1 MRAIS
6 MLFFLKNLPWHPEL
20 AQNRKTIVSNKVFIL
35 IFLSIWSSVSGQ
47 EYKKVTCKASDILE
61 ARGNLPKRYLIYQI
75 SYPRLDSLLGMHLP
89 ASSTSLEINLPLGFN
104 AFEIFV
110 CQPSAVMSPA
120 LQKKYP
126 GIRSWAGKGKTNKT
140 ADARIDRNEKGFAAM
155 INHAGTTWMMK
166 PVKLKRKGSFVLLYA
181 KHDAPRK
188 KGSPYSKD
196 EVVR

>member
-1 MRAIS
+1 
-6 MLFFLKNLPWHPEL
+6 MLFFLKNIPLHRVHARNPNTLVFHKL
-20 AQNRKTIVSNKVFIL
+20 FIL
-35 IFLSIWSSVSGQ
+35 IFLSLWTSVSGQ
-47 EYKKVTCKASDILE
+47 EFKKVSCKASDILE
-61 ARGNLPKRYLIYQI
+61 ARANLPKRYIIYQI
-75 SYPRLDSLLGMHLP
+75 SYPRLDTLLGMHLP
-89 ASSTSLEINLPLGFN
+89 VSNEPLEINLPLGFN

-126 GIRSWAGKGKTNKT
+126 GIRSWAGKGKTKKT

-155 INHAGTTWMMK
+155 ISHAGTTWMMK